1 MVQLYSIIVLIFVFA
16 ASIFGQDK
24 LPNYSGTWV
33 LDAGASKMGEM
44 SRVETMTLT
53 VSQDEKNISIQTSV
67 KRTVSV
73 EAGSGA
79 GGRGGFGRGAAGD
92 SSVAYSL
99 DGKETTTQTE
109 TPAGPMPVKMKAT
122 LDKNV
127 LKLSQ
132 SRTLNSPM
140 GEVTAKTNEEWS
152 LSADGKVLTIKREM
166 QGPRGSNSSTLVFK
180 KN

>member
-1 MVQLYSIIVLIFVFA
+1 MVQWYSVIVLIFVFA
-16 ASIFGQDK
+16 ASIFAQDK

-67 KRTVSV
+67 KRTESV
-73 EAGSGA
+73 EAGRVA

-99 DGKETTTQTE
+99 DGKETTTQTD
-109 TPAGPMPVKMKAT
+109 TPAGPMPVKMKAKF
-122 LDKNV
+122 DKGV

-132 SRTLNSPM
+132 SRTFNGPM
-140 GEVTAKTNEEWS
+140 GEITTTAKEDWS
-152 LSADGKVLTIKREM
+152 LSEDGKVLTIKREM
-166 QGPRGSNSSTLVFK
+166 QSPRGNNSSTLVFK
-180 KN
+180 KS